1 MTIQKNIILLIVILA
16 ISLSLSFLMIKKT
29 EKSQK
34 QPETPKPIRQPAVA
48 GSFYPADKKELDQ
61 QLTVFFKKTEAVK
74 ISGKPRILIVPHA
87 GIVYSGQVA
96 VWGFKQIEGRDFK
109 RIILLG
115 GSHQAW
121 FDHVAVDASGFWQTP
136 LGKVEID
143 EDFTISL
150 IDEDKKIMT
159 DSSPFSAEHSLEIE
173 LIFLQ
178 KILKNFTI
186 VPILVSNPSDQLID
200 NLAQK
205 IADNFDEQTLLVVST
220 DLSHYPTYEAA
231 NLADEETINGILSGN
246 KETFVKT
253 IKTVENKNYPG
264 LETAACGH
272 KAIEVALKTAELL
285 KIKDFQKIKYQN
297 SGDVSGDYSRV
308 VGYVSIVAASEKLP
322 TTAFLDEET
331 QKEALEIARKT
342 LEEFLN
348 GGRSLS
354 RPHPER
360 AKRVEGSQAASTI
373 TPKNKSL
380 LQPLGAFVT
389 LRNKGQ
395 LRGCIGE
402 FEPTEPL
409 YQVIQKMAIA
419 AATRDMRFLPVGPSE
434 LKDIKIEI
442 SVMTPK
448 RKIDDWRKIKLR
460 KQGVVVQKG
469 LQAGTFLPQVAS
481 ESGWKLEEFLSH
493 LCAEKA
499 GLPTDCYKDPSVSL
513 YIFDAQ
519 VFEE

>member
-1 MTIQKNIILLIVILA
+1 MLLIIVLI
-16 ISLSLSFLMIKKT
+16 ISATISFLMIKKS
-29 EKSQK
+29 EKNQK
-34 QPETPKPIRQPAVA
+34 PSPTRKPIRQPAVA
-48 GSFYPADKKELDQ
+48 GSFYPANKQELDQ
-61 QLTVFFKKTEAVK
+61 QLTDFFKKTQTVE
-74 ISGKPRILIVPHA
+74 ISGKSRILIVPHA
-87 GIVYSGQVA
+87 GIVYSGEVA
-96 VWGFKQIEGRDFK
+96 AWGFKQIEGKNFK

-115 GSHQAW
+115 ASHQAW

-136 LGKVEID
+136 LGKVEVD
-143 EDFTISL
+143 EDFTSSL
-150 IDEDKKIMT
+150 IDEDKKILS

-186 VPILVSNPSDQLID
+186 APILVSNPSDQLID
-200 NLAQK
+200 YLAQK
-205 IADNFDEQTLLVVST
+205 IADNFDDQTLLVVSS
-220 DLSHYPTYEAA
+220 DLSHYPTYDTA
-231 NLADEETINGILSGN
+231 NLADEETIGGILSGN

-272 KAIEVALKTAELL
+272 EAIKVALKTAELL
-285 KIKDFQKIKYQN
+285 KITDFKKIKYAN
-297 SGDVSGDYSRV
+297 SGDVSGDFSRV
-308 VGYVSIVAASEKLP
+308 VGYVSIVGSSLNHLRGGRMDSSEVKRV
-322 TTAFLDEET
+322 TDFLDDKS
-331 QKEALEIARKT
+331 QKEALTIARKT

-348 GGRSLS
+348 KKTI
-354 RPHPER
+354 PQIT
-360 AKRVEGSQAASTI
+360 AKNQV
-373 TPKNKSL
+373 L
-380 LQPLGAFVT
+380 LEKLGAFVT
-389 LRNKGQ
+389 LRNGGR

-402 FEPTEPL
+402 FEPDEPL

-419 AATRDMRFLPVGPSE
+419 AATRDMRFTPIEPSE

-442 SVMTPK
+442 SVITPK

-513 YIFDAQ
+513 FVFEAQ
-519 VFEE
+519 VFEEE